1 MNINKYSLEVLV
13 PAGPDLMSTTS
24 SKVTHG
30 CHESCLNEEVEGQ
43 GFCSGPGWDPVT
55 GWGTPNFPALLKT
68 LLNP

>member
-1 MNINKYSLEVLV
+1 MNMNKVQSR
-13 PAGPDLMSTTS
+13 STGTS
-24 SKVTHG
+24 RPRSDATISSQVTHG

>member
-1 MNINKYSLEVLV
+1 MRYSLGGRV
-13 PAGPDLMSTTS
+13 PADPDLMPTTS
-24 SKVTHG
+24 SQVTHG